1 MGGNFEILA
10 SCVSCSE
17 MPPKNCVGVPKKPK
31 KSRESLIQQTL
42 SLSFKIWRGLTLTD
56 IRWTHRLAV

>member
-10 SCVSCSE
+10 SCVSSE

-31 KSRESLIQQTL
+31 KVERVSSSKL
-42 SLSFKIWRGLTLTD
+42 SLSPSKFG
-56 IRWTHRLAV
+56 AA